1 MELDLKARYRFSELV
16 IAIVVVVVALIWAE
30 RLAWNQISTL
40 RQENRAFVEKLSAS
54 GTPEGP
60 NFLAR
65 ADANLTQLQ
74 RFLFVA
80 FLVASFVPIDITL
93 QNYPGP
99 PRFVPLILGMPR
111 HDDFASEER
120 GDVVLRGC
128 ISRGNDPRWVL
139 VW

>member
-1 MELDLKARYRFSELV
+1 MLLGPVGLFCCWIVAMESYR
-16 IAIVVVVVALIWAE
+16 
-30 RLAWNQISTL
+30 
-40 RQENRAFVEKLSAS
+40 LSAS
-54 GTPEGP
+54 FL
-60 NFLAR
+60 FLALVVSYIYFLR
-65 ADANLTQLQ
+65 TSKTKLM